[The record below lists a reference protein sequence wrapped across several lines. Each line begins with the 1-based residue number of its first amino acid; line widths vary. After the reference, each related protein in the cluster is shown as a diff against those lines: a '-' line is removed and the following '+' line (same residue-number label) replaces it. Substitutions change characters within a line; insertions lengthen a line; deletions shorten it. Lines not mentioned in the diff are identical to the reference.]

1 MLKLRMFDRLSVR
14 LTTAFLLAA
23 IMGVALVAVLAYRST
38 SGDFG
43 AFLNHMEAM
52 ERMMGSPAFI
62 QAQRDFLDN
71 LGRTLWVAGLS
82 GAALAI
88 FLGYL
93 FTRQIVAPLSKVTA
107 AARRVAQGDLEQR
120 VKIPG
125 SGELAELGE
134 SFNLMSATL
143 SHDREL
149 RQNMV
154 ADIAHEL
161 RTPLSILQGNIEAML
176 DGILEADTDNL
187 TSIHQET
194 ILLAR
199 LIEDLR
205 TLSLAEAGQLRFQ
218 PKATDLKEVLQQV
231 IDGFQAQLASKN
243 ISAVLEAPDDL
254 AQAWIDADRTAQV
267 MRNLLS
273 NAFRYTPEG
282 GSITVRL
289 TPESDG
295 ITVLVT
301 DTGAGITPEDLPYI
315 FDRFYRVDRSR
326 TRSTGGSGLGLAIVK
341 QLVEGQGGR
350 VWADSIV
357 GKGSTFAFHI
367 PYSSSSRPV
376 PRTPGVTNT

>member
-1 MLKLRMFDRLSVR
+1 MFDRLSIR
-14 LTTAFLLAA
+14 LTAAFLLAA
-23 IMGVALVAVLAYRST
+23 ILGVALVAVLAYRST
-38 SGDFG
+38 SGDFS
-43 AFLNHMEAM
+43 AFLTHMEAM
-52 ERMMGSPAFI
+52 ERMMAGQTFA
-62 QAQRDFLDN
+62 QAERDFLDN
-71 LGRTLWVAGLS
+71 LGQSLWVAGLA

-107 AARRVAQGDLEQR
+107 AARRVTHGDLEQR
-120 VKIPG
+120 VEIQG

-149 RQNMV
+149 RQNVV

-176 DGILEADTDNL
+176 DGVLEADTDNL

-194 ILLAR
+194 MLLAR

-205 TLSLAEAGQLRFQ
+205 TLSLAETGQLRFQ
-218 PKATDLKEVLQQV
+218 PRAIDLKEMLQQV

-254 AQAWIDADRTAQV
+254 SQAWVDPDRTAQV

-282 GSITVRL
+282 GNITVRL
-289 TPESDG
+289 TPGSDG

-301 DTGAGITPEDLPYI
+301 DTGAGIAPEDLPYI

-341 QLVEGQGGR
+341 QLVEGQGGH
-350 VWADSIV
+350 VWADSVI
-357 GKGSTFAFHI
+357 GKGSTFAFRV
-367 PYSSSSRPV
+367 PDSASSRPAL
-376 PRTPGVTNT
+376 RTQEVTNV